1 MADLSFEAIYEQH
14 AQMVYQFLIRLC
26 GDPDLAEDIL
36 QDTFLKAIEKSE
48 TFDQRCK
55 LTSWL
60 CQIAKN
66 TYYDHL
72 RKKQRHPTSALRE
85 DLCETNAPSLEE
97 RLEDAETARAI
108 RAAVHQLP
116 EPYKEVFLLRVYA
129 ELPFREI
136 ALTFQKSE
144 AWGRVTFLRSKD
156 MVLRILENDPSK
168 KRKEP

>member
-1 MADLSFEAIYEQH
+1 MADLSFEEIYGQH

-26 GDPDLAEDIL
+26 GDADLAEDLL
-36 QDTFLKAIEKSE
+36 QDTFLKAIEKSD

-72 RKKQRHPTSALRE
+72 RKKGRHPVSALPD
-85 DLCETNAPSLEE
+85 DLPVQNAPSLEE
-97 RLEDAETARAI
+97 RLEDAETARAV

-116 EPYKEVFLLRVYA
+116 EPYKEVFMLRVYA

-136 ALTFQKSE
+136 GSTFGKSE
-144 AWGRVTFLRSKD
+144 VWGRVTFLRSKD
-156 MVLRILENDPSK
+156 MVLRIMEQP
-168 KRKEP
+168 